1 MNAAVASGSVDIY
14 MVGVGSD
21 INSASAVPTVAATQY
36 GNAGPASGSD
46 SVDIPGGTYDV
57 YVTSAGTKT
66 VLFKGRIQFG
76 DNNDLL
82 FLTVPDASSST
93 GLNLRV
99 KIEGTPGTQQ
109 VTAI

>member
-1 MNAAVASGSVDIY
+1 
-14 MVGVGSD
+14 
-21 INSASAVPTVAATQY
+21 
-36 GNAGPASGSD
+36 
-46 SVDIPGGTYDV
+46 
-57 YVTSAGTKT
+57 

-82 FLTVPDASSST
+82 FLAVPDASSST